1 MNADFCIKA
10 LMMIKTEESAKD
22 QLDWRR
28 NIPAAQGVGRKSQKE
43 ATLCVAQIQEELHTA
58 ALLVALGALVTDLFI
73 SDAAADAN
81 SFYSQLTLES

>member
-1 MNADFCIKA
+1 M
-10 LMMIKTEESAKD
+10 
-22 QLDWRR
+22 
-28 NIPAAQGVGRKSQKE
+28 GRKSQKE